1 VLPWKMTKRLAAGTL
16 AATLTLTGGLAAAG
30 ALTDSDTDVTDAQE
44 ILETETGT
52 DDVVD
57 DTTTTTTDDDFD
69 AVDTDFEVDPPADDP
84 PADDTDESDDAIE
97 VIDDADDAD
106 ESDDAIE
113 VIDDAD
119 DGPVD
124 NDNKGSVISN
134 LARTTEPGPGHGFA
148 VCTEASEGRCEADED
163 HGEADEDH
171 GEADEDH
178 GRPHS
183 VPRGEKNHRR

>member
-1 VLPWKMTKRLAAGTL
+1 MLPWKMTKRLAAGTL

-97 VIDDADDAD
+97 VIDDADD
-106 ESDDAIE
+106 
-113 VIDDAD
+113 
-119 DGPVD
+119 GPVD